1 MKKIYLSVL
10 SILASG
16 GLFAQTNVNPSQV
29 VVNNTPERVTNQG
42 PTIIQT
48 NPNPFIGPA
57 FRTLPDR
64 RDITY
69 SFIKIGNTKY
79 DLQSNASIGR
89 RIIVHADG
97 TVSAVWTTSTDNA
110 FLNRGTGYNHHNGL
124 NWFPAPTLGATPRI
138 EDSRTGWPSIGML
151 DGDKE
156 FTFGH
161 DATSGGFIL
170 SKNAAI
176 GNQTFA
182 SQQMVLNPQ
191 NSRPIWGRAASN
203 GTNYIHV
210 IANYADSSAPSEP
223 PAPIVNG
230 VRAPMTYS
238 RSSDGGQT
246 WDIEHITLPGYD
258 STRWIAGSADNYAI
272 DVRDSVVA
280 IVTGRLGTDVAMW
293 KSTDNGTTFTHYFV
307 DSFPYAPFTGDFV
320 TPDTPFC
327 SDGTFDILI
336 DADGKCHVWYG
347 LARVFNSD
355 PFTEGFSFFPA
366 TAGLVYWNEDFDGPR
381 LIANGSMFDR
391 NGNGMLDVEP
401 GTYSSLAAGGAL
413 PGIPSVG
420 RLGNTS
426 LIRQPSAGIDAQ
438 GRLFVTFSVPIE
450 GDLDFGNVNLRD
462 IYLMHSVDGGETW
475 GSPQNVTQM
484 LEREN
489 DFACIAKRVNGIV
502 HMIFQQDRIAGTNLQ
517 NNSSSD
523 NNHPIAESGNDI
535 YYAAIPVEEILDST
549 IGNIWKVNVK
559 EINNPSKVFVVSQ
572 NTPNPFTGQT
582 DIAIYL
588 NDYTASLKV
597 EIRDITGKVIF
608 SNNVTNL
615 TAGNHIITVDATN
628 YSSGVYFYTLTSGNN
643 SVTNKMIVH

>member
-10 SILASG
+10 SILATG
-16 GLFAQTNVNPSQV
+16 GLFAQSNTTPSQV

-48 NPNPFIGPA
+48 NPNPVIGPS

-64 RDITY
+64 RDVTY

-89 RIIVHADG
+89 RIMLHSDG
-97 TVSAVWTTSTDNA
+97 TITAVWTTSTDNA
-110 FLNRGTGYNHHNGL
+110 FLNRGTGYNHFNGSS
-124 NWFPAPTLGATPRI
+124 WFSAPTSGSTPRI
-138 EDSRTGWPSIGML
+138 ENSRTGWPSIGLL

-170 SKNAAI
+170 SKNATI
-176 GNQTFA
+176 GSQTFA
-182 SQQMVLNPQ
+182 SQQLVLNPVGA
-191 NSRPIWGRAASN
+191 RPIWGRAASN

-210 IANYADSSAPSEP
+210 LANYADSTAPTEP
-223 PAPIVNG
+223 AAPIING

-258 STRWIAGSADNYAI
+258 SSRWITGSADNYAI
-272 DVRDSVVA
+272 DVRDSIVA

-293 KSTDNGTTFTHYFV
+293 KSTDNGTTFTHYYV
-307 DSFPYAPFTGDFV
+307 DSFPYAPFDGTVV

-347 LARVFNSD
+347 LARVFNDD
-355 PFTEGFSFFPA
+355 PFTDGFSFFPG
-366 TAGLVYWNEDFDGPR
+366 TAGLVYWNEDFEEPI

-391 NGNGMLDVEP
+391 NGDGLLGVES
-401 GTYSSLAAGGAL
+401 GTFASLAAGGGL
-413 PGIPSVG
+413 PTGLSSVA

-426 LIRQPSAGIDAQ
+426 LIRQPSAGIDDQ
-438 GRLFVTFSVPIE
+438 GRLFVSFSVPVE
-450 GDLDFGNVNLRD
+450 GDLDLGNVNLRD
-462 IYLMHSVDGGETW
+462 IYMMFSIDGGESW
-475 GSPQNVTQM
+475 GGLQNVTQM
-484 LEREN
+484 LERED
-489 DFACIAKRVNGIV
+489 DFACIAKKVDGFV
-502 HMIFQQDRIAGTNLQ
+502 HMVFQQDRVAGTNLQ
-517 NNSSSD
+517 NNSASF
-523 NNHPIAESGNDI
+523 NNHPISESGNDI
-535 YYAAIPVEEILDST
+535 YYAAIPVQELLDSS
-549 IGNIWKVNVK
+549 IGNIWQVNVK
-559 EINNPSKVFVVSQ
+559 EINKPSNVMVVSQ
-572 NTPNPFTGQT
+572 NTPNPFSGQT

-588 NDYTASLKV
+588 NDYTANL
-597 EIRDITGKVIF
+597 
-608 SNNVTNL
+608 NV
-615 TAGNHIITVDATN
+615 
-628 YSSGVYFYTLTSGNN
+628 
-643 SVTNKMIVH
+643 